1 MRLKCQKFD
10 DIENQQQINDLFQ
23 QRILFEEIQLQLENQ
38 YADGQQC
45 PQTTI
50 QTNAAFYGSYTFNNY
65 LKLPKTNI
73 LLAISVQYSGKQ
85 VAHTTVYLDDIST
98 TQDNVLEV
106 VRTEYQILQLD
117 YIEPLKKIIV
127 SNQSYVLI
135 IDPFSIKP
143 IKQIDYRQVIG
154 MSYIKDFG
162 LIFMCSGVCEC
173 YVVEINSFKTLFRF
187 NHCQYDSNPFIQ
199 NIFSK
204 AYKQNNGVVLLV
216 VQDSIGLCT
225 WSYQYRKGIYQ
236 YNYHLQ
242 LEDGFLNS
250 SHNYDS
256 HDQYDILFLAGN
268 NTVLKVYNICHFC
281 KNQPY
286 IQLFNQTITKTNTQ
300 FYNIKFIRVNISG
313 QEQQSIFISDLYIL
327 YRLDFQV
334 ITDPST
340 NQVQSLNFLNLQ
352 NPFQVQ
358 LVGIQIYYAFLYH
371 NSDNQQLLIPVYDS
385 DDDQKSF
392 TFVYN
397 YNTNTSQI
405 RLYYRTNGFT
415 KQFRIYLQQNY
426 YFVSLFDSKILIT
439 QDSIQGNIIQQFN
452 IRNSPYVGNS
462 FFSVYNNPLC
472 YIIIQVGHI
481 IKFYKTSLDN
491 LNSFAHY
498 LSLDYLSLNIPSEIL
513 KPVAFYQKN
522 NNQDQVWVVLSLPIK
537 KNNQKFLFHIIDMW
551 NFQFQVLVSNN
562 PDDNINQTSFA
573 LYCDYSQEIIGLDVI
588 GNVYV
593 WDAKNFTNFKYKSTI
608 TQYACLNPLTGTM
621 RYDINGIYLIV
632 ECDDFQVISF
642 NMISGQTQ
650 KIIKLSSIHD
660 VLKFIEDIQ
669 LLFTYDFSSG
679 TISIFKFQSG
689 SFQLVMNM
697 STNQYQKYDYVVNF
711 TYFPETQI
719 LWIQYF
725 YANIYFEI
733 VKCINDISS
742 CMNCSMDFY
751 FNTTE
756 TKQSNLIYG
765 LGTIDSPFQ
774 TSSSL
779 ITAFYNAK
787 KYQQLFSDVK
797 NINLNIIIDPSNTF
811 NLIEEFISIDFGSNI
826 SLNIKNLN
834 SSQKGQINITNYIQF
849 SNYNSLTL
857 DNLLFNFN
865 ILTSANNSQ
874 QNCGIYLT
882 NVQNSFL
889 NNLDYTSQ
897 NSLINCFQIQIN
909 NSTTTISNII
919 LANKDLSNTNQIVTI
934 DKSNQIYFRNFQLLN
949 STLNSQL
956 SILNQ
961 ISDTQLFIDNM
972 IIQNNNCSSY
982 YVNPPEQVGQLFQVG
997 QSQVTNLL
1005 IANNSFCNQ
1014 KIFSTNGN
1022 INQKNLEFIFQ
1033 NITIQQNKFYIQ
1045 AQYLFFDSIYYF
1057 NSVPQHSLYVS
1068 NVFSSDNSY
1077 FSQIQGQQAVIET
1090 SSLFFTNQIKN
1101 ITLQNVT
1108 VYNQYEISFCIVQFS
1123 NFVNLYNLTYQNDKV
1138 FYDRRN
1144 NIKFGGFIQFSEI
1157 QQFNLKLMKVSN
1169 IRARDNSIM
1178 SITTQ
1183 QYSNINMTI
1192 QNVEIYNCQFNQTKS
1207 NSPANPIYIS
1217 SQYYSNISIYQCSF
1231 HDNLLIGLI
1240 NSQIQSTTA
1249 LQIVSPLG
1257 DTSILETQFTNSKS
1271 NSIYN
1276 FVYLQS
1282 NQIFINQCN
1291 FKNSSFDFQDPISQF
1306 KQEGGSIRAKFNNLV
1321 INGTQFV
1328 NSTANQG
1335 AFMYL
1340 ESLSNDLNIQLNQ
1353 TSFVQGYSNFQ
1364 GSVLYIDNSNS
1375 DLFFKC
1381 SQCNFTEIYSFNKDS
1396 EAISIKYT
1404 DTQTSSKKNTILII
1418 QAYLTNIL
1426 GLQNNFFI
1434 NSANSITQFQNIQ
1447 QTQTQNFTF
1456 PQQFTNQ
1463 IQNLQSQALVQSQNS
1478 NITIS
1483 KSLFSNLYNLPNQ
1496 ISPLFINSTSSNIN
1510 MTDIVFQYSKFS
1522 KSLINFGIGQLI
1534 IQKSQFLNN
1543 TQVYQT
1549 RFLQSLKPNLPYQ
1562 NNSLILIENSQLQIS
1577 DHTLFEHIQCYQ
1589 NCYGSSIYM
1598 ANSTFQIDQTKFI
1611 YSKAIGGG
1619 AIFIESLRSIENQI
1633 SNCYFMG
1640 NQAKQDGGALYIHG
1654 NKEDQFQLKIFLTVF
1669 NDNLSQQGSG
1679 GAIFIT
1685 SDSNNSTQQ
1694 QILIKNSI
1702 LQNNQAQIGGA
1713 IQNFGINPFY
1723 DSNTIQNNKASLYG
1737 SNTFSYPTSLFLTN
1751 EVQFNKQQN
1760 QSTKLIVLND
1770 FKSGG
1775 NLPNFI
1781 FQLRDDRNITV
1792 IQQKDQLLT
1801 SKIQVSN
1808 RTKNSIQYYIRGN
1821 SEINIDPTQHNFNF
1835 SNLQLIGLP
1844 ESSAV
1849 IQFTS
1854 DSIKIYNPITSQY
1867 DSNYTFDV
1875 FVNFRSCLIGE
1886 IINKYNNF
1894 QECQTCENGKYSL
1907 DYTSCYPCPDGG
1919 ICQNGVIQLVQG
1931 FWREES
1937 NSSDIIECTNRKE
1950 NCIGKTFGNYVC
1962 ITGNIGPLCEE
1973 CDIYGQFW
1981 GESFTRINKYQCTQ
1995 CKDSQ
2000 QNLWKLFLS
2009 VSWIFF
2015 SLQMTLKYDR
2025 DYQIS
2030 KILIQVITRKRQN
2043 SSSNLSHLLN
2053 QILVQKSYIKIFT
2066 NYIQIISFV
2075 TSFNLAIKSD
2085 LLEITSTI
2093 GVPIS
2098 SSVDY
2103 FDCLLRYSSSKI
2115 PMIYLNQ
2122 IQFHK

>member
-1 MRLKCQKFD
+1 
-10 DIENQQQINDLFQ
+10 
-23 QRILFEEIQLQLENQ
+23 
-38 YADGQQC
+38 
-45 PQTTI
+45 
-50 QTNAAFYGSYTFNNY
+50 
-65 LKLPKTNI
+65 
-73 LLAISVQYSGKQ
+73 
-85 VAHTTVYLDDIST
+85 
-98 TQDNVLEV
+98 
-106 VRTEYQILQLD
+106 
-117 YIEPLKKIIV
+117 
-127 SNQSYVLI
+127 
-135 IDPFSIKP
+135 
-143 IKQIDYRQVIG
+143 
-154 MSYIKDFG
+154 
-162 LIFMCSGVCEC
+162 
-173 YVVEINSFKTLFRF
+173 
-187 NHCQYDSNPFIQ
+187 
-199 NIFSK
+199 
-204 AYKQNNGVVLLV
+204 
-216 VQDSIGLCT
+216 
-225 WSYQYRKGIYQ
+225 
-236 YNYHLQ
+236 
-242 LEDGFLNS
+242 
-250 SHNYDS
+250 
-256 HDQYDILFLAGN
+256 
-268 NTVLKVYNICHFC
+268 
-281 KNQPY
+281 
-286 IQLFNQTITKTNTQ
+286 
-300 FYNIKFIRVNISG
+300 
-313 QEQQSIFISDLYIL
+313 
-327 YRLDFQV
+327 
-334 ITDPST
+334 
-340 NQVQSLNFLNLQ
+340 
-352 NPFQVQ
+352 
-358 LVGIQIYYAFLYH
+358 
-371 NSDNQQLLIPVYDS
+371 
-385 DDDQKSF
+385 
-392 TFVYN
+392 
-397 YNTNTSQI
+397 
-405 RLYYRTNGFT
+405 
-415 KQFRIYLQQNY
+415 
-426 YFVSLFDSKILIT
+426 
-439 QDSIQGNIIQQFN
+439 
-452 IRNSPYVGNS
+452 
-462 FFSVYNNPLC
+462 
-472 YIIIQVGHI
+472 
-481 IKFYKTSLDN
+481 
-491 LNSFAHY
+491 
-498 LSLDYLSLNIPSEIL
+498 
-513 KPVAFYQKN
+513 
-522 NNQDQVWVVLSLPIK
+522 
-537 KNNQKFLFHIIDMW
+537 
-551 NFQFQVLVSNN
+551 
-562 PDDNINQTSFA
+562 
-573 LYCDYSQEIIGLDVI
+573 
-588 GNVYV
+588 
-593 WDAKNFTNFKYKSTI
+593 
-608 TQYACLNPLTGTM
+608 M

-919 LANKDLSNTNQIVTI
+919 LANKDLSNTNQIKFLVVEFYTEQSI
-934 DKSNQIYFRNFQLLN
+934 D
-949 STLNSQL
+949 
-956 SILNQ
+956 
-961 ISDTQLFIDNM
+961 
-972 IIQNNNCSSY
+972 SY

-1396 EAISIKYT
+1396 EAISINKFDNIILEYLANLNLEFYFSVTIYKLNLKPAILGIGLISKFKYYYFQIFIQQFIQS
-1404 DTQTSSKKNTILII
+1404 TQLDISFVYKLYILQYKYDRYCILIQQI
-1418 QAYLTNIL
+1418 
-1426 GLQNNFFI
+1426 
-1434 NSANSITQFQNIQ
+1434 FQEL
-1447 QTQTQNFTF
+1447 
-1456 PQQFTNQ
+1456 NQ
-1463 IQNLQSQALVQSQNS
+1463 LWN
-1478 NITIS
+1478 
-1483 KSLFSNLYNLPNQ
+1483 
-1496 ISPLFINSTSSNIN
+1496 
-1510 MTDIVFQYSKFS
+1510 
-1522 KSLINFGIGQLI
+1522 
-1534 IQKSQFLNN
+1534 
-1543 TQVYQT
+1543 

-1973 CDIYGQFW
+1973 FLGREFHK
-1981 GESFTRINKYQCTQ
+1981 NK
-1995 CKDSQ
+1995 
-2000 QNLWKLFLS
+2000 
-2009 VSWIFF
+2009 
-2015 SLQMTLKYDR
+2015 
-2025 DYQIS
+2025 QIS
-2030 KILIQVITRKRQN
+2030 VHIMQRFLVK
-2043 SSSNLSHLLN
+2043 SMEALLKCF
-2053 QILVQKSYIKIFT
+2053 LDFFFALDDIKI
-2066 NYIQIISFV
+2066 
-2075 TSFNLAIKSD
+2075 
-2085 LLEITSTI
+2085 
-2093 GVPIS
+2093 
-2098 SSVDY
+2098 
-2103 FDCLLRYSSSKI
+2103 
-2115 PMIYLNQ
+2115 
-2122 IQFHK
+2122 